1 MTASGRGAF
10 AMTNKLCQYFPVIR
24 SREEVMKDIEKDK
37 QLKDMFYSWREER
50 RKEFL
55 EDLQMKIVC

>member
-10 AMTNKLCQYFPVIR
+10 AMTNKLRQYFPVIR

-50 RKEFL
+50 RKKEG
-55 EDLQMKIVC
+55 IS

>member
-1 MTASGRGAF
+1 MTASGRGVF
-10 AMTNKLCQYFPVIR
+10 AMTNKLRQYFPVIR
-24 SREEVMKDIEKDK
+24 SREEVM
-37 QLKDMFYSWREER
+37 KDMFYSWREER

>member
-1 MTASGRGAF
+1 MQKGFMTASGRGAF
-10 AMTNKLCQYFPVIR
+10 AMTNKLRQYFPVIR
-24 SREEVMKDIEKDK
+24 SREEVM
-37 QLKDMFYSWREER
+37 KDMFYSWREER

>member
-1 MTASGRGAF
+1 
-10 AMTNKLCQYFPVIR
+10 MTNKLRQYFPVIR